1 MSELRNITLGQLFS
15 EVCTRFENR
24 IAVEYMGEK
33 TTYAQLDSITDR
45 IACGMLVLGLKK
57 GSRAAIWG
65 NDRPNTLL
73 CLLAMA
79 KIGAVAVMLGTSLQK
94 SELEGL
100 ISLAEAEYIFFD
112 EGFRDAS
119 FPEICGQLE
128 VSGLKERCYIGT
140 EPADD
145 FMSLNELIAMG
156 EKVSAGELA
165 AAKAAV
171 KPEDNDMILF
181 TSGTT
186 SASKGV
192 LTTHFSRANNVL
204 AHIKAL
210 RATEND
216 KFCVAIP
223 MFHCFSLT
231 GSVLSAIMSGA
242 CVYFPANRRTKTLFE
257 AIERD
262 KITILHAVPTL
273 FSAML
278 ARNNTGE
285 YDVSSLR
292 TGVIGGATY
301 PPEFFER
308 ISRELGYNLMS
319 SLGQTEATAGF
330 TFCDYDDPMEIK
342 ANTVGRFIEHTEG
355 MIRNILTDEPQPIG
369 EIGEICV
376 RGYGVMQGY
385 VNAPEVTA
393 ETLQA
398 DCWLRTGDMGFID
411 ENNCL
416 HITGRLKDM
425 IIRGGENISPIEIEE
440 LLLADGRATE
450 VKAVAVPDEHYGEE
464 ICACIVLGEGAKMS
478 EDEARELVKAKLAY
492 FKVPRYV
499 LFVDAIPKTNSG
511 KVAIGQLKEKARAA
525 LGL

>member
-1 MSELRNITLGQLFS
+1 MSELRNITLGELFS
-15 EVCTRFENR
+15 EVCARFENR
-24 IAVEYMGEK
+24 IAVEYLGEK
-33 TTYAQLDSITDR
+33 ITYAQLDALTDN
-45 IACGMLVLGLKK
+45 IARGMLAMGIKK
-57 GSRAAIWG
+57 GTRAAIWG
-65 NDRPNTLL
+65 NDRPATLY
-73 CLLAMA
+73 CLLAME
-79 KIGAVAVMLGTSLQK
+79 KIGAVAVMMGTSLQK

-100 ISLAEAEYIFFD
+100 MTLSEAEYIFFD
-112 EGFRDAS
+112 EGFRDVS
-119 FPEICGQLE
+119 FPEVCRELNTG
-128 VSGLKERCYIGT
+128 GLKECVYIGR
-140 EPADD
+140 D
-145 FMSLNELIAMG
+145 
-156 EKVSAGELA
+156 SAEGFRTLDELA
-165 AAKAAV
+165 ASGESVTRDELASAKAQV
-171 KPEDNDMILF
+171 RPEDNDMIIF

-192 LTTHFSRANNVL
+192 LTTHFSRVNNVL
-204 AHIKAL
+204 AHISAL
-210 RATEND
+210 RVTEND

-242 CVYFPANRRTKTLFE
+242 CVYFPNNRRTKTLFE

-262 KITILHAVPTL
+262 KITVLHAVPTL

-278 ARNNTGE
+278 ARNNAGE

-292 TGVIGGATY
+292 TGVIGGSTY

-355 MIRNILTDEPQPIG
+355 MIRNINTDEVQPVG
-369 EIGEICV
+369 TVGEICI
-376 RGYGVMQGY
+376 RGYSVMQSY
-385 VNAPEVTA
+385 VNAPEATA
-393 ETLQA
+393 ETLQS
-398 DCWLRTGDMGFID
+398 DGWLRTGDMGFID

-425 IIRGGENISPIEIEE
+425 IIRGGENISPVEIEE
-440 LLLADGRATE
+440 LLRSDGRAAE

-464 ICACIVLGEGAKMS
+464 ICACIVLKDGAVMS
-478 EDEARELVKAKLAY
+478 EEEARELVREKLAY

-499 LFVDAIPKTNSG
+499 LFVETIPKTSSG
-511 KVAIGQLKEKARAA
+511 KVAIGRLKEEARSA

>member
-1 MSELRNITLGQLFS
+1 MPELRNITLGELFS
-15 EVCTRFENR
+15 EVCARFENR

-33 TTYAQLDSITDR
+33 TTYAQLDARTDR
-45 IACGMLVLGLKK
+45 IARGLMALGVKK
-57 GSRAAIWG
+57 GTRAGIWG
-65 NDRPNTLL
+65 NDRPATLC

-79 KIGAVAVMLGTSLQK
+79 KIGAVAVMLGTSLQQ

-100 ISLAEAEYIFFD
+100 VTLAGAEYIFFD
-112 EGFRDAS
+112 EGFRDTS
-119 FPEICGQLE
+119 FPEICRQLKLPM
-128 VSGLKERCYIGT
+128 LKEMCYIGN
-140 EPADD
+140 EPVSGFKTLGD
-145 FMSLNELIAMG
+145 LENLG
-156 EKVSAGELA
+156 ENISCEALT

-171 KPEDNDMILF
+171 KPGDTDMILF

-262 KITILHAVPTL
+262 KITVLHAVPTL

-278 ARNNTGE
+278 ARNNAGE
-285 YDVSSLR
+285 YDISSLR

-301 PPEFFER
+301 PPEFFKCV
-308 ISRELGYNLMS
+308 SNELGYNLLS

-342 ANTVGRFIEHTEG
+342 ANTVGRFIDNTEG
-355 MIRNILTDEPQPIG
+355 MIRNINTGEAQPIG

-385 VNAPEVTA
+385 VNAPEATA
-393 ETLQA
+393 DTLLP
-398 DCWLRTGDMGFID
+398 DGWLRTGDMGFID

-425 IIRGGENISPIEIEE
+425 IIRGGENISPAEIEE
-440 LLLADGRATE
+440 LLLSEGRPAE

-464 ICACIVLGEGAKMS
+464 ICACIVLKEGQTMT
-478 EDEARELVKAKLAY
+478 EDEARDIVRDKLAY

-499 LFVDAIPKTNSG
+499 LFVETIPKTNSG
-511 KVAIGQLKEKARAA
+511 KVAIGQLKELAKTA

>member
-1 MSELRNITLGQLFS
+1 MPELRNITLGELFS

-33 TTYAQLDSITDR
+33 VTYAQLDERTDR
-45 IACGMLVLGLKK
+45 IARGMLALGIKK
-57 GSRAAIWG
+57 GTRAAIWG
-65 NDRPNTLL
+65 NDRTNTLY
-73 CLLAMA
+73 CLLAMV
-79 KIGAVAVMLGTSLQK
+79 KIGAVAVMLGTSLQQ

-100 ISLAEAEYIFFD
+100 MDLSEAEYIFFD
-112 EGFRDAS
+112 EGFRDTS
-119 FPEICGQLE
+119 FPEVCRQLE
-128 VSGLKERCYIGT
+128 LPALKEMCYIGT
-140 EPADD
+140 EPTEGFKTLA
-145 FMSLNELIAMG
+145 ELETLG
-156 EKVSAGELA
+156 ESVSVEVLA
-165 AAKAAV
+165 AAKNAV
-171 KPEDNDMILF
+171 KPGDTDMIIF

-242 CVYFPANRRTKTLFE
+242 CVYFPNNRRTKTLFE

-262 KITILHAVPTL
+262 KITVLHAVPTL

-285 YDVSSLR
+285 YDISSLR

-301 PPEFFER
+301 PPEFFKR
-308 ISRELGYNLMS
+308 ISRELNYNLLS

-342 ANTVGRFIEHTEG
+342 ANTVGRFIDNTEG
-355 MIRNILTDEPQPIG
+355 MIRNINTGEPQPIG
-369 EIGEICV
+369 ETGEICV

-385 VNAPEVTA
+385 VNAPEITA
-393 ETLQA
+393 ETLMP
-398 DCWLRTGDMGFID
+398 DGWLRTGDMGFID

-425 IIRGGENISPIEIEE
+425 IIRGGENISPAEIEQ
-440 LLLADGRATE
+440 LLIDDGRCAE

-464 ICACIVLGEGAKMS
+464 ICLCIVLKDVQTMTE
-478 EDEARELVKAKLAY
+478 EEAREIVRDKLAY

-499 LFVDAIPKTNSG
+499 LFVETIPKTNSG
-511 KVAIGQLKEKARAA
+511 KVAIGKLKELAKTA

>member
-24 IAVEYMGEK
+24 IAVEYLGEK
-33 TTYAQLDSITDR
+33 TTYAQLDALTDR
-45 IACGMLVLGLKK
+45 IARGMLAIGIKK

-65 NDRPNTLL
+65 NDRLNTLL

-100 ISLAEAEYIFFD
+100 MSLAEAEYIFFD
-112 EGFRDAS
+112 EGFRDVS
-119 FPEICGQLE
+119 FPEICSRLE
-128 VSGLKERCYIGT
+128 VKGLKERCYIGV
-140 EPADD
+140 EPVEG
-145 FMSLNELIAMG
+145 FMDIEELAALS
-156 EKVSAGELA
+156 ENVSERELA

-231 GSVLSAIMSGA
+231 GSVLSAIMCGA
-242 CVYFPANRRTKTLFE
+242 CVYFPENRRTKTLFE

-330 TFCDYDDPMEIK
+330 TFCDYDDPLEIK
-342 ANTVGRFIEHTEG
+342 ANTVGRFIDHTEG
-355 MIRNILTDEPQPIG
+355 MIRNILTDEPQPVG

-385 VNAPEVTA
+385 VNAPEITA

-398 DCWLRTGDMGFID
+398 DGWLRTGDMGFID

-440 LLLADGRATE
+440 LLLADGRAAE
-450 VKAVAVPDEHYGEE
+450 VKAVSVPDEHYGEE
-464 ICACIVLGEGAKMS
+464 ICACIVLREGAEMS
-478 EDEARELVKAKLAY
+478 EDDARELVKAKLAY

-511 KVAIGQLKEKARAA
+511 KVAIGKLKEQAKTA

>member
-1 MSELRNITLGQLFS
+1 MPELRNITLGALFS
-15 EVCTRFENR
+15 EVCARFENR
-24 IAVEYMGEK
+24 IAVEYQG
-33 TTYAQLDSITDR
+33 TGATYAQVDAFTDR
-45 IACGMLVLGLKK
+45 LARGLLALGVKK
-57 GSRAAIWG
+57 GDRAAIWG
-65 NDRPNTLL
+65 NDRPNTLY
-73 CLLAMA
+73 CLLAMV

-94 SELEGL
+94 SELAGL
-100 ISLAEAEYIFFD
+100 LERSGAEYIFFD
-112 EGFRDAS
+112 EGFRDIS
-119 FPEICGQLE
+119 FPAVCRELDIPA
-128 VSGLKERCYIGT
+128 LKECWYIGQEAAEGFRT
-140 EPADD
+140 
-145 FMSLNELIAMG
+145 LVELEKLG
-156 EKVSAGELA
+156 EAVSADSLA

-171 KPEDNDMILF
+171 EPGDDDMILF

-192 LTTHFSRANNVL
+192 LTTHFSRVNNVL
-204 AHIKAL
+204 AHIRAL
-210 RATEND
+210 RATEED

-242 CVYFPANRRTKTLFE
+242 CVYFPNNRRTRTLFE

-262 KITILHAVPTL
+262 KITVLHAVPTL

-278 ARNNTGE
+278 ARNNAEE
-285 YDVSSLR
+285 YDISSLR

-308 ISRELGYNLMS
+308 VSRELDYNLLS

-342 ANTVGRFIEHTEG
+342 ANTVGRFMEHTEG
-355 MIRNILTDEPQPIG
+355 MIRNINTGEAQPAG
-369 EIGEICV
+369 ETGEICV
-376 RGYGVMQGY
+376 RGYSVMQGY
-385 VNAPEVTA
+385 VGEAEITA
-393 ETLQA
+393 QTVLPGG
-398 DCWLRTGDMGFID
+398 WLRTGDMGFID
-411 ENNCL
+411 EQGCL

-425 IIRGGENISPIEIEE
+425 IIRGGENISPAEIEE
-440 LLLADGRATE
+440 LLLSDGRTAQ

-464 ICACIVLGEGAKMS
+464 ICACVVLRDGAEMT
-478 EDEARELVKAKLAY
+478 EDEVRDIVREKLAY

-499 LFVDAIPKTNSG
+499 LFVEEIPKTNSG
-511 KVAIGQLKEKARAA
+511 KVAIGQLKELARTA

>member
-1 MSELRNITLGQLFS
+1 MPELRNITLGELFA
-15 EVCTRFENR
+15 ETCARFENR
-24 IAVEYMGEK
+24 IAVEYMGDK
-33 TTYAQLDSITDR
+33 ISYAQLDARTDAIAR
-45 IACGMLVLGLKK
+45 GLMACGVKK

-79 KIGAVAVMLGTSLQK
+79 KIGAVAVMMGTSLQHT
-94 SELEGL
+94 ELEGL
-100 ISLAEAEYIFFD
+100 LELSEAEYIFFD
-112 EGFRDAS
+112 EGFRDTS
-119 FPEICGQLE
+119 FPEICRRLDLPRL
-128 VSGLKERCYIGT
+128 SKLFYIGLQ
-140 EPADD
+140 PAEGFDTLSD
-145 FMSLNELIAMG
+145 LEALGENITADELT
-156 EKVSAGELA
+156 

-171 KPEDNDMILF
+171 TPDDPDMILF

-192 LTTHFSRANNVL
+192 ITTHYSRSNNVL
-204 AHIKAL
+204 AHIHAL
-210 RATEND
+210 RATEKD

-231 GSVLSAIMSGA
+231 GSVLSALMCGA

-262 KITILHAVPTL
+262 GITVLHAVPTL

-278 ARNNTGE
+278 ARNNAGE
-285 YDVSSLR
+285 YDISSLR

-308 ISRELGYNLMS
+308 VSRELDYDLLS

-342 ANTVGRFIEHTEG
+342 ATTVGRFIEHTEG
-355 MIRNILTDEPQPIG
+355 MIRNIATGEPQPRG
-369 EIGEICV
+369 QVGEICV

-385 VNAPEVTA
+385 VNAPEMTA
-393 ETLQA
+393 ETLLP
-398 DCWLRTGDMGFID
+398 DGWLRTGDMGFID
-411 ENNCL
+411 ENDCL

-425 IIRGGENISPIEIEE
+425 IIRGGENISPIEIEDV
-440 LLLADGRATE
+440 LLEDGRIAR
-450 VKAVAVPDEHYGEE
+450 VKAVAVPDAHYGEE
-464 ICACIVLGEGAKMS
+464 ICVCIVLKPDACMAE
-478 EDEARELVKAKLAY
+478 EEARELVRDRLAY

-499 LFVDAIPKTNSG
+499 LFLDAIPETNSG
-511 KVAIGQLKEKARAA
+511 KTAIGKLKDIARAR

>member
-1 MSELRNITLGQLFS
+1 MPELRNITLGALFS
-15 EVCTRFENR
+15 ETCARFENR
-24 IAVEYMGEK
+24 IAVEYMGSRS
-33 TTYAQLDSITDR
+33 TYAQVDALTDG
-45 IACGMLVLGLKK
+45 IARGLLAVGVRK
-57 GSRAAIWG
+57 GTRAAIWG
-65 NDRPNTLL
+65 NDRPNTLY

-94 SELEGL
+94 AELTDLLGR
-100 ISLAEAEYIFFD
+100 SGAEYIFFD
-112 EGFRDAS
+112 EGFRDTS
-119 FPEICGQLE
+119 FPEVCRSLE
-128 VSGLKERCYIGT
+128 LPALKEKVYIG
-140 EPADD
+140 EGEAEG
-145 FMSLNELIAMG
+145 FISLAGFIKRG
-156 EKVSAGELA
+156 EDISEAELA

-171 KPEDNDMILF
+171 EPGDTDMILF

-186 SASKGV
+186 SSSKGV
-192 LTTHFSRANNVL
+192 LTTHFSRVNNVL
-204 AHIKAL
+204 AHIRAL

-231 GSVLSAIMSGA
+231 GSVLAAIMSGA
-242 CVYFPANRRTKTLFE
+242 TVYFPNNRRTRTLFE
-257 AIERD
+257 AIQRD
-262 KITILHAVPTL
+262 KITVLHAVPTL

-278 ARNNTGE
+278 ARNNAEE
-285 YDVSSLR
+285 YDISSLR

-308 ISRELGYNLMS
+308 VSRELDYNLLS

-355 MIRNILTDEPQPIG
+355 MIRNINTDRPQPVG

-385 VNAPEVTA
+385 VNDPESTA
-393 ETLQA
+393 LTIQE
-398 DCWLRTGDMGFID
+398 DGWLRTGDMGFID

-425 IIRGGENISPIEIEE
+425 IIRGGENISPAEIET
-440 LLLADGRATE
+440 LIMDDGRAAE

-464 ICACIVLGEGAKMS
+464 ICACVVLKEGATMDA
-478 EDEARELVKAKLAY
+478 EELRELVGAKLAY

-499 LFVDAIPKTNSG
+499 LFVDEIPKTNSG
-511 KVAIGQLKEKARAA
+511 KVAIGKLKELAKTE